1 MTWFYV
7 KQAFIGNKHYVIC
20 SADLIFAENA
30 ASGHRCVHVH
40 AAIARFN
47 CGHQD
52 NEIRKGRTP
61 ISKGGGW
68 IAENSKAHAI
78 SLLTRRAKTPN
89 AECFEAC
96 QIEALNSTPSNVPQ
110 R

>member
-1 MTWFYV
+1 MLP
-7 KQAFIGNKHYVIC
+7 QATDVFMSVRQQR
-20 SADLIFAENA
+20 DLIVTALQ
-30 ASGHRCVHVH
+30 
-40 AAIARFN
+40 
-47 CGHQD
+47 GHQD

-61 ISKGGGW
+61 IRKGGGW

-78 SLLTRRAKTPN
+78 FLLTRRAKTPN